1 MCLRRYVRSYYK
13 HNVRSFA
20 IIVCYVQAYLFTP
33 TISGRFTSHVPLAFI
48 LISKTKR
55 ILNGNIKNAEAAVL
69 RRTNTGYRWSA
80 LTYFANVLRYSA
92 SICSSSLSRKWM
104 SNATQIPQL
113 LSARSIYSVM
123 NPLEITFFKHICER
137 LSTISASV
145 SRIRKFGFISLI

>member
-55 ILNGNIKNAEAAVL
+55 ILDGNIKNAEAAVL

-92 SICSSSLSRKWM
+92 SICSSSLSQVDVKRHTNT
-104 SNATQIPQL
+104 SATFGEKHL
-113 LSARSIYSVM
+113 LGYESARNYIFQAYLRTSV
-123 NPLEITFFKHICER
+123 NHIC
-137 LSTISASV
+137 LSV
-145 SRIRKFGFISLI
+145 

>member
-55 ILNGNIKNAEAAVL
+55 ILNGNIKNVEAAVL

-92 SICSSSLSRKWM
+92 SICSSSLSQVDVKRHTNT
-104 SNATQIPQL
+104 SATFGEKHL
-113 LSARSIYSVM
+113 LGYESARNYIFQAYLRTSV
-123 NPLEITFFKHICER
+123 NHIC
-137 LSTISASV
+137 LSV
-145 SRIRKFGFISLI
+145 